1 MAKEKDP
8 LAEIFDSVDSLNED
22 ACLLS
27 DATLS
32 NVDEWIDTGCM
43 ALNAIISG
51 SLFKGIPRGRITG
64 ISGPSQS
71 GKTLICKKIIAQ
83 AQKMGYFAAV
93 FDTEVAIDGIGA
105 ESIGV
110 DPTRVRHYPVET
122 VEQCRNQIVRWLDN
136 VIAYKVANPNKPVKM
151 IGIIDSLG
159 NLASTKELEDA
170 AKGKDAADM
179 GLRAKALKSM
189 LRCITYKAAK
199 AGVPIV
205 FTNHTYENPADTN
218 PSLVKIMSG
227 GKGAVYLASILI
239 QLDLKQE
246 KNEEVKEKMK
256 KMFAKKNGKEYVEP
270 EKGEK
275 GEEDDIP
282 VSDTIA
288 ISHNI
293 NGITMSALTVKN
305 RFVPPFL
312 KTSVYLN
319 FKTGLDKYAGL
330 LDMAEAFNIIVARG
344 PVWKWVN
351 DKVKDD
357 QWESAGYR
365 RVFEKDPVFWKRLL
379 PILET
384 TLNRELTYNNTN
396 ALALQAEVEQ
406 LAKEAAAAEK
416 ED

>member
-1 MAKEKDP
+1 MPKD
-8 LAEIFDSVDSLNED
+8 LIDEIFGTVDDLNED

-32 NVDEWIDTGCM
+32 NVEEWIDTGCM
-43 ALNAIISG
+43 ALNAIVSG
-51 SLFKGIPRGRITG
+51 SMFKGIPRGRITG

-71 GKTLICKKIIAQ
+71 GKTLICKKIIAS
-83 AQKMGYFAAV
+83 AQQVGYFAAV
-93 FDTEVAIDGIGA
+93 FDTEVAVDGMGA
-105 ESIGV
+105 EAIGI
-110 DPTRVRHYPVET
+110 DPKRVKHYPVET

-136 VIAYKVANPNKPVKM
+136 VIAYKKANPSKPVKM

-205 FTNHTYENPADTN
+205 FTNHTYENPADAN
-218 PSLVKIMSG
+218 PSLVKIQSG

-256 KMFAKKNGKEYVEP
+256 KMFAKKQGKDYVEP
-270 EKGEK
+270 EK

-330 LDMAEAFNIIVARG
+330 LDMAQAFGIVEPVG
-344 PVWKWVN
+344 PVWKWS
-351 DKVKDD
+351 DPKKKKED
-357 QWESAGYR
+357 WESAGYR
-365 RVFEKDPVFWKRLL
+365 KAFEKDPVFWKKLL
-379 PILET
+379 PLLET
-384 TLNRELTYNNTN
+384 KLNTELTYNNTN
-396 ALALQAEVEQ
+396 IASLQAEVDAI
-406 LAKEAAAAEK
+406 AKEAATAEDK
-416 ED
+416 EE